1 MTGVSQGIL
10 KDSSE
15 KGKRKDTLTT
25 MGYSQKQN
33 KSMEESFILPTT
45 IYKKWSGDGVD
56 PYSIGIQIQRST
68 HPPYILDFLGM
79 KKERKRK
86 DFIKKRLNCNCSTIK
101 K

>member
-1 MTGVSQGIL
+1 MTRVSQGIL

-33 KSMEESFILPTT
+33 KFMEESFILLTT
-45 IYKKWSGDGVD
+45 IYKKLSGDGVD
-56 PYSIGIQIQRST
+56 PYSIGVQIQRST
-68 HPPYILDFLGM
+68 HPPYILGM